1 MKIQFQNKL
10 FHIVIY
16 TILISSLSSCAISKC
31 RYSNGFRID
40 LGGRSQGVV
49 NSDKKTKYCK
59 LKSFKKLTI
68 QNFIPN
74 IAVND
79 SVGMSTALS
88 IPKTEKENTI
98 FTNSLIENK
107 VSYSSNKE
115 KTSSKA
121 IIKSKKIKRSEN
133 KTSVLVD
140 VLLEILKALLY
151 VVLLALIV
159 VGMAYLF
166 VGLLFLINADIGL
179 VLVLFFLFLIA
190 TIALMALLTYLFGY
204 EMQSY
209 RHRTPLLNFL
219 GSGRTSLFRI
229 F

>member
-10 FHIVIY
+10 FYIVIY
-16 TILISSLSSCAISKC
+16 TILVSSLSSCAISKC

-59 LKSFKKLTI
+59 MKSFKKMTT
-68 QNFIPN
+68 QNSIPN
-74 IAVND
+74 LAVND
-79 SVGMSTALS
+79 SVGMSPALS
-88 IPKTEKENTI
+88 IPKTEKENTK

-107 VSYSSNKE
+107 VSYSNKE

-140 VLLEILKALLY
+140 VLLEILKALLFI
-151 VVLLALIV
+151 VLLALIV
-159 VGMAYLF
+159 VVMAYLF
-166 VGLLFLINADIGL
+166 VALLFLINADIGL
-179 VLVLFFLFLIA
+179 VLVLFFLFLIV
-190 TIALMALLTYLFGY
+190 TIALMVLLTYLFGY
-204 EMQSY
+204 GMQSY
-209 RHRTPLLNFL
+209 RHRTPRLNFL
-219 GSGRTSLFRI
+219 GSGRTSLFR
-229 F
+229 FF

>member
-1 MKIQFQNKL
+1 ML
-10 FHIVIY
+10 
-16 TILISSLSSCAISKC
+16 SLSSCAISKC

-59 LKSFKKLTI
+59 MKSFKKLTT
-68 QNFIPN
+68 QNSIPN
-74 IAVND
+74 LAVND
-79 SVGMSTALS
+79 SVGMSPALS
-88 IPKTEKENTI
+88 IPKTKKENPK

-107 VSYSSNKE
+107 VSYSMNTE
-115 KTSSKA
+115 KTISKA
-121 IIKSKKIKRSEN
+121 IITSKKIKRSEN
-133 KTSVLVD
+133 KTSVLGD
-140 VLLEILKALLY
+140 ILLEILKALLFI
-151 VVLLALIV
+151 VLLALIV

-166 VGLLFLINADIGL
+166 VGLLFLISADLGL
-179 VLVLFFLFLIA
+179 IFVLFLLFLFA

-204 EMQSY
+204 GMQSN
-209 RHRTPLLNFL
+209 RQRAPRLNFL